1 MIITKL
7 QANHFR
13 KYETLQL
20 NNLPTQGLIIVA
32 GGDEAGKSSIG
43 EAILFALFGRTEAL
57 EGASLAKLVL
67 WGGEAASVTLYFQQQ
82 TERYCLQRDV
92 SAEGIQQAKLWQ
104 LTADN
109 AVLADTPEAVN
120 EAVQAMLGIDYDVF
134 VRTFFWGQADVQY
147 SLADEDSL
155 HAMMAVKTYLT
166 LGRMLEQERCMAGA
180 TLQAAQSHSE
190 ALRLQHERHARD
202 PVQVS
207 ALQSIRQTLHE
218 RRRSARALQA
228 EINNSN
234 ELYAERYA
242 DYQRYSAHS
251 RRAWGLIYAG
261 ALLLA
266 GILLLWGVQ
275 TFAPVWGRALWPF
288 DPAWLPQGR
297 ELLWI
302 GSGIAVATVLAW
314 LYDAYVERRRL
325 EPLRLWSALYGSAL
339 RDALLQLRSTLETF
353 FDAETTA
360 YLQQHSDIPSQAKKS
375 SIRLAAVSEYL
386 PEQVRAYATSPEESQ
401 AGFQALEKGLLAY
414 SARMDTYVQV
424 VDQDVG
430 KVQSLEQHY
439 SELAEGVQR
448 EAWQVK
454 NSDHQTQ
461 VLDKSI
467 QLLYLAS
474 QFFIQRFNQSVQQR
488 CEQLL
493 NEFTAQRIDAETA
506 ELDQDFALQV
516 LSKGQNEGLELDAV
530 SPLTRRQVNLA
541 MRVAVA
547 DALLKQLGQQA
558 HFVFMDAPVVGLDTD
573 RTQATLRS
581 LAATQQGRLAQIWLT
596 MQTVPE
602 QTFGATLIHCE
613 LGEPRLQWQGN

>member
-7 QANHFR
+7 QASHFR
-13 KYETLQL
+13 NYETVQL
-20 NNLPTQGLIIVA
+20 DALPTEGLIIVA
-32 GGDEAGKSSIG
+32 GGHEAGKSSIG

-57 EGASLAKLVL
+57 EGAQLAKLVL
-67 WGGEAASVTLYFQQQ
+67 WGSQEASVTLYFQQQ
-82 TERYCLQRDV
+82 AERYCLQRGV
-92 SAEGIQQAKLWQ
+92 NAEGVQQAELWQ

-109 AVLADTPEAVN
+109 TVLADTPEAVSD
-120 EAVQAMLGIDYDVF
+120 AVQDLLGLDYAIF
-134 VRTFFWGQADVQY
+134 VRTFFWGQADVQA

-155 HAMMAVKTYLT
+155 QAMMGLKTYLT
-166 LGRMLEQERCMAGA
+166 LGRMLEQERCVADS
-180 TLQAAQSHSE
+180 TLQAAQNHSE
-190 ALRLQHERHARD
+190 ALQVQHKRHSSD
-202 PVQVS
+202 PAQVS
-207 ALQSIRQTLHE
+207 TLQGIRQTLHE

-228 EINNSN
+228 EISSSN

-251 RRAWGLIYAG
+251 RRAWRLIYVG

-266 GILLLWGVQ
+266 SILLLWGVQ
-275 TFAPVWGRALWPF
+275 TFAPAWGEAWWPF
-288 DPAWLPQGR
+288 DSAWLPQGR
-297 ELLWI
+297 ELLGV
-302 GSGIAVATVLAW
+302 GSIIAAAIVLAW
-314 LYDAYVERRRL
+314 LYDAYVERRYL
-325 EPLRLWSALYGSAL
+325 EPLRVWSALYGSAL

-353 FDAETTA
+353 FDANTTA
-360 YLQQHSDIPSQAKKS
+360 YLQQHSDLPPQAKKS
-375 SIRLAAVSEYL
+375 SLRLAAVSEYL
-386 PEQVRAYATSPEESQ
+386 PEQVRAYATSPEASH

-430 KVQSLEQHY
+430 KVQALEQHY
-439 SELAEGVQR
+439 SELAAGVQR

-474 QFFIQRFNQSVQQR
+474 QFFIQRFNQLVKQR

-493 NEFTAQRIDAETA
+493 NEFTEQRIDAETVT
-506 ELDQDFALQV
+506 LDQDFALQV
-516 LSKGQNEGLELDAV
+516 LSKGQSEGLELDSV
-530 SPLTRRQVNLA
+530 SSLTQRQVNLA

-547 DALLKQLGQQA
+547 DALLKQLDRQA
-558 HFVFMDAPVVGLDTD
+558 QFIFMDEPVAGLDND

-581 LAATQQGRLAQIWLT
+581 LEATRQGRLAQIWLT

-602 QTFGATLIHCE
+602 NTLGAAIILCE
-613 LGEPRLQWQGN
+613 LGESRLQWQGN